1 MRQKQMRFSVIL
13 AVAMMGLNM
22 TAAAQKFDKPKTK
35 PSHSEEKE
43 SNKKSRTV
51 AKEPA
56 NKNSSAQELRRV
68 EQSGARSSAARKS
81 ETGKA
86 ARTNPAL
93 KAQKK
98 ESNPPI
104 HFASSSGSKGGK
116 RKAGDPYKGR
126 LRHKGS
132 H

>member
-1 MRQKQMRFSVIL
+1 MRFSAITAL
-13 AVAMMGLNM
+13 AIACFTM
-22 TAAAQKFDKPKTK
+22 TAAAQKFDKPTRTK
-35 PSHSEEKE
+35 PTHHEERVG
-43 SNKKSRTV
+43 NKKSRV
-51 AKEPA
+51 AVKEPA

-68 EQSGARSSAARKS
+68 EQSSARSSAKKS
-81 ETGKA
+81 ETTKA

-104 HFASSSGSKGGK
+104 HFASSSGAKGGAK

>member
-1 MRQKQMRFSVIL
+1 MRFSVVL
-13 AVAMMGLNM
+13 ALAMTGLTM
-22 TAAAQKFDKPKTK
+22 TSAAQKVDKPKTK
-35 PSHSEEKE
+35 PSHSEEKAD
-43 SNKKSRTV
+43 SKKKSRVV

-68 EQSGARSSAARKS
+68 EQSSARTSGKKS

-104 HFASSSGSKGGK
+104 QFASSSGSKGGK